1 MFKVTVSVYMR
12 FFLFLKALYYYIAT
26 PKNLMGREFDSFGR
40 LFGLRLLF
48 HRNNAFQLILNP
60 VSCVRYFE
68 FDYCKRNVGHH
79 IDAKQIIDIS
89 SPYLFGFY
97 IAHRYNLKYTYLNP
111 DKREIDHIEHIRKY
125 ISLRSRYSANIA
137 DATNLPYR
145 DNSVDDIISISVIEH
160 INGLGDSAAMAE
172 MWRILKPGGKMIL
185 TFPIKRTYEEEFR
198 DDNVFG
204 LNVDQKN
211 GKYFFQRYY
220 DQVTID
226 KRILSMVPGHEI
238 VNTEIF
244 GEIEEGFFEEY
255 EKRWISRGLWETV
268 KDPYYISKVMK
279 CYESMKDIRGAA
291 VLGITIKKSSV
302 IEDQKIIA

>member
-1 MFKVTVSVYMR
+1 M
-12 FFLFLKALYYYIAT
+12 
-26 PKNLMGREFDSFGR
+26 
-40 LFGLRLLF
+40 
-48 HRNNAFQLILNP
+48 LNP

-68 FDYCKRNVGHH
+68 FDYCKRNLGQH

-97 IAHRYNLKYTYLNP
+97 IAHRYDLKYTYLNP
-111 DKREIDHIEHIRKY
+111 DKREIDRIEHVRKY
-125 ISLRSRYSANIA
+125 IRLRSRYSANIA

-172 MWRILKPGGKMIL
+172 MWRILKPGGKMML
-185 TFPIKRTYEEEFR
+185 TFPIKRAYEEEFR

-220 DQVTID
+220 DQKAID
-226 KRILSMVPGHEI
+226 KRILSIVPGHEI

-268 KDPYYISKVMK
+268 KDPYYMSKYMK
-279 CYESMKDIRGAA
+279 CYDSMKDIHGAA

-302 IEDQKIIA
+302 IEDQKIIAKGSLSS

>member
-1 MFKVTVSVYMR
+1 
-12 FFLFLKALYYYIAT
+12 
-26 PKNLMGREFDSFGR
+26 MGREFDSFGR
-40 LFGLRLLF
+40 FLGLRLLF
-48 HRNNAFQLILNP
+48 YRNNGLPLILNP

-68 FDYCKRNVGHH
+68 FDYCKRNVGQH

-97 IAHRYNLKYTYLNP
+97 IAHRYDLKYTYLNP

-125 ISLRSRYSANIA
+125 IQLNSRYSANIA

-160 INGLGDSAAMAE
+160 INGSGDSSAIAE
-172 MWRILKPGGKMIL
+172 MWRTLKPGGKLVL
-185 TFPIKRTYEEEFR
+185 TFPIKRAYEEEFR
-198 DDNVFG
+198 DDNAYG

-220 DQVTID
+220 DQPTID

-255 EKRWISRGLWETV
+255 EKRWITRGLWETV
-268 KDPYYISKVMK
+268 KDPYYMSRCMR
-279 CYESMKDIRGAA
+279 YYDSTDDIRGMA
-291 VLGITIKKSSV
+291 VLGITIKKP
-302 IEDQKIIA
+302 IRTGE

>member
-1 MFKVTVSVYMR
+1 M
-12 FFLFLKALYYYIAT
+12 
-26 PKNLMGREFDSFGR
+26 
-40 LFGLRLLF
+40 
-48 HRNNAFQLILNP
+48 LNP

-68 FDYCKRNVGHH
+68 FDYCKRNLGQY

-97 IAHRYNLKYTYLNP
+97 IAHRYDLKYTYLNP
-111 DKREIDHIEHIRKY
+111 DKREIDRIEHVRKY
-125 ISLRSRYSANIA
+125 IRLRSRYSASIA

-160 INGLGDSAAMAE
+160 INGSGDSSAMAE
-172 MWRILKPGGKMIL
+172 MWRILKPGGKMML
-185 TFPIKRTYEEEFR
+185 TFPIKRAYEEEFR

-220 DQVTID
+220 DQKTID

-268 KDPYYISKVMK
+268 KDPYYMSKYMK
-279 CYESMKDIRGAA
+279 CYESMKDIRGTA

>member
-1 MFKVTVSVYMR
+1 
-12 FFLFLKALYYYIAT
+12 
-26 PKNLMGREFDSFGR
+26 MGREFDSFGR
-40 LFGLRLLF
+40 LFGLRLLLSS
-48 HRNNAFQLILNP
+48 NNSLPLMLNP

-68 FDYCKRNVGHH
+68 FDYCKRNLGQH

-97 IAHRYNLKYTYLNP
+97 IAHRYDLKYTYLNP
-111 DKREIDHIEHIRKY
+111 DKREIDRIEHVRKY
-125 ISLRSRYSANIA
+125 IRLRSRYSANIA

-172 MWRILKPGGKMIL
+172 MWRILKPGGKMML
-185 TFPIKRTYEEEFR
+185 TFPIKRAYEEEFR

-220 DQVTID
+220 DQKAID
-226 KRILSMVPGHEI
+226 KRILSIVPGHEI

-268 KDPYYISKVMK
+268 KDPYYMSKYMK
-279 CYESMKDIRGAA
+279 CYDSMKDIHGAA

-302 IEDQKIIA
+302 IEDQKIIAKGSLSS